1 MWVHYVLCIHS
12 SIGGHL
18 GCFDLLT
25 VVNGVAMNVPVQVGV
40 GTLLS
45 VTIHVWYQKTLIFF
59 RKKCLW
65 KGG

>member
-1 MWVHYVLCIHS
+1 M
-12 SIGGHL
+12 